1 LLSNESE
8 QEMFIRE
15 IVDHHWVIALGSI
28 FSEAV
33 FDSCNDLSIDSF
45 PKYSINSMFLIRIKV
60 WTCDCLSNESELRIE

>member
-1 LLSNESE
+1 
-8 QEMFIRE
+8 MFIRE

-60 WTCDCLSNESELRIE
+60 